1 MHVSP
6 RPYAANTGSFWQR
19 QRQGFY
25 HYLRQFCQSTDRALL
40 QAAALR
46 LPDRTLAFTG
56 VINGSAC
63 SFASRTILSRLVFA
77 SRADFSVLMICCA
90 ARAVTSLFF
99 SPLVGFGMKTPSGIW
114 CRIICSYKRKRPGFP
129 DLPQFASMASA
140 STSVVK
146 DQKRFP

>member
-1 MHVSP
+1 MPPIRDHFGKDGGSGFVIASASSP
-6 RPYAANTGSFWQR
+6 NPPAG
-19 QRQGFY
+19 
-25 HYLRQFCQSTDRALL
+25 ALL

-46 LPDRTLAFTG
+46 LPDRALAFTG

-99 SPLVGFGMKTPSGIW
+99 SPLVGFGLKTPSGIW
-114 CRIICSYKRKRPGFP
+114 CRMIYSYKRKRPGFP